1 MKSSA
6 SAKPAEADPAAALK
20 SVFSEVRYSLP
31 EMLAELQTERTTG
44 SYAME
49 KFSQVEIEKLFKAKA
64 APRHAKRKG

>member
-1 MKSSA
+1 
-6 SAKPAEADPAAALK
+6 
-20 SVFSEVRYSLP
+20 
-31 EMLAELQTERTTG
+31 MLAELQTERTTG

>member
-6 SAKPAEADPAAALK
+6 PPAEAAPDAPPAK
-20 SVFSEVRYSLP
+20 SVFTEVRYSLP

>member
-6 SAKPAEADPAAALK
+6 KTAEPEAPVK
-20 SVFSEVRYSLP
+20 SVFSEVRYSMP

-64 APRHAKRKG
+64 PTRHAKRKA

>member
-1 MKSSA
+1 MKSTATPAKAAPDA
-6 SAKPAEADPAAALK
+6 SVK
-20 SVFSEVRYSLP
+20 SVFTEVRYSLP

-64 APRHAKRKG
+64 AAPRHAKRKD